1 MDNVFQKKANFKIG
15 LVLNFL
21 LLIKCVYPYTSLVYV
36 SAISMY
42 VSIAG
47 IILLV
52 AMTVFM
58 FIKQEQG
65 ALGVILFI
73 LLNIPDHIYYFIDLF
88 QYLSS
93 SNIWYT
99 AWILLELLSLVICIA
114 LIVTAALL
122 YKKQFKELQLVVSA
136 LLAVYAIVTLIPNVY
151 KARLQF
157 LEVSVFYFFE
167 VLFLLLNIVCCV
179 IAIVQVQH
187 SFQFK
192 TQGMPLLSSQSAIVA
207 APQGSAADE
216 LLRYKELFDTG
227 VITADDFEAKKAE
240 LLK

>member
-1 MDNVFQKKANFKIG
+1 MDNVFQKKANLKIG

-21 LLIKCVYPYTSLVYV
+21 LLIKCVYPYTSLVRV
-36 SAISMY
+36 SGISMY

-88 QYLSS
+88 QYLSFG
-93 SNIWYT
+93 NIWYT

-122 YKKQFKELQLVVSA
+122 YKKQIKEMKIVVSV
-136 LLAVYAIVTLIPNVY
+136 LLALYAIITLIPNVY
-151 KARLQF
+151 SAGLRF
-157 LEVSVFYFFE
+157 FEVSVYYFLG
-167 VLFLLLNIVCCV
+167 VLFVLLNIACCV
-179 IAIVQVQH
+179 IAIMQVQL

-192 TQGMPLLSSQSAIVA
+192 AQGVPSFSSQSSIVA
-207 APQGSAADE
+207 APQVSAADE
-216 LLRYKELFDTG
+216 LLKYKELLDTG

>member
-1 MDNVFQKKANFKIG
+1 M
-15 LVLNFL
+15 
-21 LLIKCVYPYTSLVYV
+21 
-36 SAISMY
+36 
-42 VSIAG
+42 
-47 IILLV
+47 
-52 AMTVFM
+52 
-58 FIKQEQG
+58 
-65 ALGVILFI
+65 ILFI
-73 LLNIPDHIYYFIDLF
+73 LLNIPDHIYYFVDLF
-88 QYLSS
+88 QYLSF

-122 YKKQFKELQLVVSA
+122 YKKQFKELQLVVSV

-157 LEVSVFYFFE
+157 LEVSVYYFFE
-167 VLFLLLNIVCCV
+167 VLFVLLNIACCV
-179 IAIVQVQH
+179 IAIMQVQL

-192 TQGMPLLSSQSAIVA
+192 AQGGPSFSLQSSIVA
-207 APQGSAADE
+207 VPQVSAADD
-216 LLRYKELFDTG
+216 LLKYKELLDTG